1 MAPLFIGIAWTFKAA
16 GVTIG
21 FLIACSKP
29 VKIGFHVAE
38 AVQNILCK
46 MQTMVTGGKKP
57 LRQSRKRSQPEP

>member
-29 VKIGFHVAE
+29 VTIGFHVAE
-38 AVQNILCK
+38 AVRK
-46 MQTMVTGGKKP
+46 HMQHADYGDRWQEASSTIQET
-57 LRQSRKRSQPEP
+57 